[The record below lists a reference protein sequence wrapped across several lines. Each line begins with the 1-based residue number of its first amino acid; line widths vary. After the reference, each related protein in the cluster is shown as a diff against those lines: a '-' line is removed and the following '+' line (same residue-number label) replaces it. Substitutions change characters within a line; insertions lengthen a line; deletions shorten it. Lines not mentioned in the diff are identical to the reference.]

1 MAAPL
6 KKDPNK
12 YAKNKDIQADTL
24 LKTLSSLGGILLVL
38 IGLIGIGL
46 EFFKEGGWLK
56 TAFAWLFE
64 STTHMMLIPVIII
77 AGWLFNHFISSSAK
91 GEKKK
96 SGDIPM
102 YAMMLVG
109 AYYVY
114 RLVTTGGF

>member
-64 STTHMMLIPVIII
+64 STTHMMLIPVIIV

-102 YAMMLVG
+102 YAMMLIG